1 MNLFQYASGLLPS
14 FSKNAVLTSA
24 EITKTSIREHTLP
37 AYDTAVELWKG
48 TKFKAKSIQ
57 AIEAEIK
64 KGVASKPLFE
74 VVQKALSNGCLILE
88 FAGDHSKKIFSNTE
102 ANLGL
107 TYAKATLVRVVNASE
122 FANTYARKLINYIY
136 IEEAIQAGV
145 EQHVV
150 MPPAEVKWLTDGVND
165 FCIALR
171 ALTRNVEDFK
181 KHVSGLPD
189 AIISELTEATFS
201 TTLGEGKTDPFELR
215 NLSVKVSPFYL
226 IGMMVASYQANKY
239 KAAQAELELLQLR
252 QLQLQKAMERT
263 QDAKLEKELE
273 YLQDRVNG
281 LNYSIQKMEKN
292 YHV

>member
-1 MNLFQYASGLLPS
+1 MNLFQYVSGLLPS

-48 TKFKAKSIQ
+48 TKFKAKTVQ
-57 AIEAEIK
+57 VIESEIK
-64 KGVASKPLFE
+64 KGVSPKPLFE

-102 ANLGL
+102 ANVGL
-107 TYAKATLVRVVNASE
+107 TYAKATLVRVVGASE

-150 MPPAEVKWLTDGVND
+150 MPPVEVKWLHDSVND

-181 KHVSGLPD
+181 KHVNGLPD
-189 AIISELTEATFS
+189 AVISELTEATFS
-201 TTLGEGKTDPFELR
+201 TTIGEAKTDPFELR

-226 IGMMVASYQANKY
+226 VGMWMASYQANKY

-252 QLQLQKAMERT
+252 QLQLQKTLERT

-281 LNYSIQKMEKN
+281 LNYSLQKMEKN